1 MNLSPD
7 TKEGKKQMKKKITK
21 NVAMVA
27 LSTGLAY
34 SSLAPAALTH
44 QVHAHSSSGIEQ
56 VLAKL
61 TPAQR
66 EALNKLQTSDQSGLQ
81 LAPEVN
87 LESEDKV
94 SVIVEFK
101 DKPAKTAVVE
111 EAAKGKTLS
120 LAEAKQNAEA
130 AHETFKKDLQEIFKD
145 DVKKKKDFY
154 KIRKTY
160 KNTLNGVS
168 MEIPAN
174 KVKALLQSSTVKAVW
189 SNDTVQVEPPVE
201 QQASEKTT
209 YAKRLTFPGVDQ
221 LHQEGFTGKGVKVGV
236 IDTGIDY
243 NHPDLKDAYKGGY
256 DFVDNDNDPMET
268 TYDDWKKS
276 GYAEINPLTGATYY
290 TQHGTHVAGIIA
302 GQGENNTD
310 YAVTGVAPDADI
322 YGYRV
327 LGPYGSGSTEAIL
340 AAIDKAVADGMD
352 VINLSLGMSYN
363 DPLYITSMALNNAVL
378 AGVTSVVAAGNSGD
392 KMYTLG
398 SPGAAALAIT
408 VGASDTSETIATSK
422 GTLEGVSADLKLM
435 AKGLEDKVEEL
446 KGQSLPIVYAGI
458 GSANNYNN
466 KDVNGKVV
474 LVDRG
479 ITTLDAKIK
488 EAKKHGAKAVLM
500 VNNVSGEGYIPSY
513 LGEGYSFIPTFSL
526 SSEQGTALKQKV
538 TDSAVF
544 SFDEIGQVT
553 TEGNKLASFSSRGPA
568 RTTYDIKP
576 EVTAPGVSVFST
588 VPSYMHGA
596 DQIGNY
602 QYAYER
608 LSGTSMASPN
618 VAGVAALLLQANPDF
633 TPEQVKQ
640 VLMNTADPL
649 NGEYSVYEAG
659 AGVVDPYE
667 AIHSQT
673 RIEVVDETQGT
684 FDKKGNYKMVK
695 DKTGAISFGTFA
707 PNGAHLSDQRS
718 LVIYNNSKQAKT
730 FDVKVEFQTLEGRFQ
745 NDYRTSNDAD
755 TNGVQISAD
764 KTVKVSSNAK
774 KKTNVFITVPK
785 TAALGTYEGYIT
797 YSNQANPEETY
808 QVPFA
813 IRTTEEGIESVDMIQ
828 KVITTTGD
836 YRDPAMAAASD
847 AIMRLTSH
855 MRTVD
860 VFLIDEKTNKEMGFV
875 GTLDGILMNEKAD
888 LSLKQLFN
896 GLYYPFTGNAENP
909 IAYNQQLAR
918 EGSYKLKFVGT
929 NDAGKIFSK
938 ETPIYIESIAPKFD
952 LNLKSDVYEYKPE
965 EKIVKVTGSIFDK
978 EIKDIKAAGFNFT
991 QGNNKMFYHDQLGG
1005 RPVQIL
1011 VNEDGTF
1018 SADIPI
1024 NQTRPMQLYFYGTD
1038 VAGNKTW
1045 ADSKM
1050 IYFIREGEPHAYM
1063 KPEKTAAKMGET
1075 AQTTLTLNHVNNV
1088 KEAVYSFTYDAKLA
1102 ETPIVTTHS
1111 SVSDSVNLKVEDKLE
1126 DYNWRRMTITA
1137 TTKTGVPGLSGNL
1150 SLVDVAF
1157 KMKDDN
1163 YSIAPLFWARYMTAS
1178 YTDTNNVK
1186 KEALSANPMIFMQ
1199 PTYSLARGPFAAE
1212 AFMAPRAETPIS
1224 QDYMKMGV
1232 TVKAT
1237 GADGKVYNGIQR
1249 GESSTGYEIPLPL
1262 TDEEFQLELN
1272 VPGHFTVHHTFTI
1285 GFNDGGKVTNQNKY
1299 LDNKPAIGGD
1309 VNKDDVIDVMD
1320 AVYIQ
1325 TYWGTNKREAD
1336 INYDGTVDAKDMAFV
1351 ENNYFMRNPT
1361 IDDAPK
1367 AKKSYKGQ
1375 TLDSILKELNVQ

>member
-1 MNLSPD
+1 
-7 TKEGKKQMKKKITK
+7 MKKKITK
-21 NVAMVA
+21 NVAKVA
-27 LSTGLAY
+27 LITGLAC
-34 SSLAPAALTH
+34 SSFAPASFI
-44 QVHAHSSSGIEQ
+44 QPVHAKSSSGIEQ
-56 VLAKL
+56 VLANL

-120 LAEAKQNAEA
+120 LTEAKQKAEA
-130 AHETFKKDLQEIFKD
+130 AHETFKKNLQDIYKD
-145 DVKKKKDFY
+145 DVKKQKDFY

-168 MEIPAN
+168 IEIPAN
-174 KVKALLQSSTVKAVW
+174 KVKALLQSKAVKAVW
-189 SNDTVQVEPPVE
+189 SNDTVKIEPPVE

-209 YAKRLTFPGVDQ
+209 EARRLTFPGVDQ
-221 LHQEGFTGKGVKVGV
+221 LHQEGLTGKGVKVGV

-268 TYDDWKKS
+268 SYDDWEKS

-302 GQGENNTD
+302 GQGENETD

-322 YGYRV
+322 YAYRV

-378 AGVTSVVAAGNSGD
+378 AGVTSVVSAGNSGD

-398 SPGAAALAIT
+398 SPGAAALALS

-435 AKGLEDKVEEL
+435 AKGLDDNVEEL
-446 KGQSLPIVYAGI
+446 EGKSLPLVYVEG
-458 GSANNYNN
+458 GYPTSYNN

-500 VNNVSGEGYIPSY
+500 VNNISGEGYIPSY

-526 SSEQGTALKQKV
+526 SSEQGAALKQKV
-538 TDSAVF
+538 TDTAVF
-544 SFDEIGQVT
+544 SFGEIGQVT

-568 RTTYDIKP
+568 RSTYDIKP

-618 VAGVAALLLQANPDF
+618 VTGVAALLLQANPDL

-667 AIHSQT
+667 AVHSQT

-684 FDKKGNYKMVK
+684 YDKRGNYKMVK

-707 PNGAHLSDQRS
+707 PNGTHLSDQRS

-730 FDVKVEFQTLEGRFQ
+730 FDVKAEFHTLEARFQ
-745 NDYRTSNDAD
+745 NDYRSSEDAEA
-755 TNGVQISAD
+755 NGVQISTD
-764 KTVKVSSNAK
+764 KTVKVSGNAK
-774 KKTNVFITVPK
+774 KKTDVFITIPK

-797 YSNQANPEETY
+797 YTNQANPEETF

-813 IRTTEEGIESVDMIQ
+813 IRTTEEGIESVDMVN
-828 KVITTTGD
+828 KAITTTGD
-836 YRDPAMAAASD
+836 YVYPGMARSAD
-847 AIMRLTSH
+847 ALMRLKSH

-860 VFLIDEKTNKEMGFV
+860 VFLIDGETNKEMGFV
-875 GTLDGILMNEKAD
+875 GTLDGMLMNEKID
-888 LSLKQLFN
+888 LGFKQVFK
-896 GLYYPFTGNAENP
+896 GLYYPLTGDAENP
-909 IAYNQQLAR
+909 IAYNQQLAK
-918 EGSYKLKFVGT
+918 EGSYRLKFVGT
-929 NDAGKIFSK
+929 NDAGKTFSK
-938 ETPIYIESIAPKFD
+938 ETPIYIESIAPKID
-952 LNLKSDVYEYKPE
+952 IDLKSDLYEYKPE
-965 EKIVKVTGSIFDK
+965 EKTVKVTGSIFDK
-978 EIKDIKAAGFNFT
+978 EIEDMKAAGMNLN
-991 QGNNKMFYHDQLGG
+991 QGNNKMYYQDMLGG
-1005 RPVQIL
+1005 RAVEIP

-1018 SADIPI
+1018 SVDIPI
-1024 NQTRPMQLYFYGTD
+1024 NQTRPMQLSFYGTD
-1038 VAGNKTW
+1038 AATNKTW
-1045 ADSKM
+1045 EESRM
-1050 IYFIREGEPHAYM
+1050 IYFIRKGEPHAIM
-1063 KPEKTAAKMGET
+1063 HSEKSAANMGET
-1075 AQTTLTLNHVNNV
+1075 ALTTLTLNNVKHV
-1088 KEAVYSFTYDAKLA
+1088 KEAVYSVEYNADLA
-1102 ETPIVTTHS
+1102 EPIVKPHS
-1111 SVSDSVNLKVEDKLE
+1111 SVSDSVDVKVEDTAE
-1126 DYNWRRMTITA
+1126 YGTNRIMTITA
-1137 TTKTGVPGLSGNL
+1137 ATKEGIPGLSGDL

-1157 KMKDDN
+1157 KMKEDN
-1163 YSIAPLFWARYMTAS
+1163 YSAAPLFYPGYMKVS
-1178 YTDTNNVK
+1178 YTDKNNIT
-1186 KEALSANPMIFMQ
+1186 KEALSANPMIFNT
-1199 PTYSLARGPFAAE
+1199 PTYSLARGPVAAE
-1212 AFMAPRAETPIS
+1212 AFMMPDGTPRPN
-1224 QDYMKMGV
+1224 DYMKAGV

-1237 GADGKVYNGIQR
+1237 GADGKVYNGKYI
-1249 GESSTGYEIPLPL
+1249 SDLVTGYEISYLPL
-1262 TDEEFQLELN
+1262 TDEEFQLELS
-1272 VPGHFTVHHTFTI
+1272 VPGHFTVHHPFAI
-1285 GFNDGGKVTNQNKY
+1285 GFNDGGKVTHQNEY
-1299 LDNKPAIGGD
+1299 LTYKPAIGGD

-1336 INYDGTVDAKDMAFV
+1336 INYDGNVDAKDMAFV
-1351 ENNYFMRNPT
+1351 ENNYFMQNPT
-1361 IDDAPK
+1361 VDDAPK

-1375 TLDSILKELNVQ
+1375 TLESILKKLNVQ